1 MMRLGMLYNSR
12 RPVRF
17 MSYYYYYYYFL
28 CTFI

>member
-17 MSYYYYYYYFL
+17 MSYYYYYFL